1 MSRVH
6 SSNSS
11 FDRQLC
17 KFIPLSKQNLLTDLE
32 LKPFL
37 SGNLSFGNKLTSE
50 YVFLWVIIRSF
61 MYSALKSLMFGKVLR
76 GKYEFPA
83 SSFPEK
89 CSVGGEAG
97 GQEQKKFAWRKGD
110 LGRGRWGQK
119 NYRANGPLPLP
130 IPICH
135 FRIFIIKNNEN
146 RKLTSI
152 FNFWFLTKIE
162 WTNDTRTHHTN

>member
-37 SGNLSFGNKLTSE
+37 LGNLSFSNKLTSE
-50 YVFLWVIIRSF
+50 SVFLWVVIRSF
-61 MYSALKSLMFGKVLR
+61 MYSALKSLIFGKVLR

-89 CSVGGEAG
+89 CSVGGEGG
-97 GQEQKKFAWRKGD
+97 GQEQKKIRMEEGD
-110 LGRGRWGQK
+110 LGRGR
-119 NYRANGPLPLP
+119 
-130 IPICH
+130 
-135 FRIFIIKNNEN
+135 
-146 RKLTSI
+146 
-152 FNFWFLTKIE
+152 
-162 WTNDTRTHHTN
+162 

>member
-37 SGNLSFGNKLTSE
+37 SGNLSFSNKLTSE
-50 YVFLWVIIRSF
+50 SVFLWVIIRSF
-61 MYSALKSLMFGKVLR
+61 MYSALKSFMFGKVLR
-76 GKYEFPA
+76 GKYEFSA

-89 CSVGGEAG
+89 CSVGGEGG
-97 GQEQKKFAWRKGD
+97 GQEQKKIRMEERGSGERA
-110 LGRGRWGQK
+110 LGAK
-119 NYRANGPLPLP
+119 NYRANGPPLP
-130 IPICH
+130 PYSDLALSYFFH
-135 FRIFIIKNNEN
+135 K
-146 RKLTSI
+146 K
-152 FNFWFLTKIE
+152 
-162 WTNDTRTHHTN
+162 